1 MSHHKSCH
9 TTNTHL
15 QSSLDHGMGCTDRR
29 MMHEITKHTTTL
41 LLYTSH
47 ITQITRQLFYCS
59 HITHHTN
66 HTTTLLLHT
75 HHTSHKT
82 HHKSST
88 AHTSHITQNT
98 PQLFYCTHITNHTT
112 TLLLHT
118 HHKSHRS
125 HHNSPTTY
133 IITSSPYIHHR
144 ILSLHTSSHLLM
156 TTQHALTAG
165 VVNDVCMPQPCIAG
179 FPIFHTSHIIPHH
192 TLQSTSQI
200 TVRT

>member
-75 HHTSHKT
+75 HHT
-82 HHKSST
+82 
-88 AHTSHITQNT
+88 
-98 PQLFYCTHITNHTT
+98 NHTT

-179 FPIFHTSHIIPHH
+179 FPIFLTSHIIPHH

-200 TVRT
+200 AVHT